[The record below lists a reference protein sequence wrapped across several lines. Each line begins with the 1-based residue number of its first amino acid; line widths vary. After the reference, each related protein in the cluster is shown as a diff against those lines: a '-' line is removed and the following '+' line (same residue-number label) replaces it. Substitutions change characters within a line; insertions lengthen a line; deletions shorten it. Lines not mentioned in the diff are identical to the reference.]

1 MADVGSDNG
10 NEYASRIGKLPR
22 GLAAIDSKPA
32 VSSGRGASERAS
44 ARSKRQPGLTS
55 LEIGSAA
62 GTLREQVIWNL
73 REEGYR
79 DREIAELLGITK
91 QRVSQIEHQLI
102 LRARGAKSKW
112 ENSPDGPAEIVR
124 WKVERPVRTVTI
136 DEFERRLDAVNGY
149 YEPQLQRI
157 LKRGYN
163 RQKICARAKNPLAT
177 LFWKVWPLIET
188 YELERFSYSRL
199 IDDFP
204 SLAEHPHLPQLLS
217 RLRKKGLLRSVGSV
231 RIEGQNPPEVLM
243 AQTPIEQYM
252 APEIEKLVVKWI
264 GKLEH
269 LKSTYRAN
277 RIDCS
282 MQSIRSQLIE
292 TLIEEG
298 QSIREIE
305 DVFRAKLNR
314 TPEGYQRM
322 ERDSEHAPAPFD
334 NY

>member
-1 MADVGSDNG
+1 
-10 NEYASRIGKLPR
+10 
-22 GLAAIDSKPA
+22 
-32 VSSGRGASERAS
+32 
-44 ARSKRQPGLTS
+44 
-55 LEIGSAA
+55 
-62 GTLREQVIWNL
+62 
-73 REEGYR
+73 
-79 DREIAELLGITK
+79 
-91 QRVSQIEHQLI
+91 LI

-163 RQKICARAKNPLAT
+163 RQKICARVKNPLAT

-188 YELERFSYSRL
+188 YELARFSYSRL
-199 IDDFP
+199 IGDFP

-217 RLRKKGLLRSVGSV
+217 RLRRKGLLRSVGSV
-231 RIEGQNPPEVLM
+231 RIEGQNLPEVLM
-243 AQTPIEQYM
+243 AQTPIEQYL

-269 LKSTYRAN
+269 VKSTYRAN

-314 TPEGYQRM
+314 TPERYQRM
-322 ERDSEHAPAPFD
+322 ERDSEQAPAPLD